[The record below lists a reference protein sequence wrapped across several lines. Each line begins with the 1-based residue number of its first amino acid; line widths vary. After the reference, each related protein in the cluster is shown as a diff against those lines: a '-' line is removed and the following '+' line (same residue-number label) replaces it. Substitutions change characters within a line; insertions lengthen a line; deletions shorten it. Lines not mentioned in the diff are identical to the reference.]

1 MMAWQEKA
9 CSMRRLNLL
18 SPNFKFPA
26 NGRNARTGPINL
38 TAVVLIA
45 CCPLGKHFANYFTAG
60 EKKERWRDGVR
71 ERNIDRKQ

>member
-1 MMAWQEKA
+1 MLVGQ
-9 CSMRRLNLL
+9 
-18 SPNFKFPA
+18 
-26 NGRNARTGPINL
+26 GPINL

-45 CCPLGKHFANYFTAG
+45 CCPLGKYFANYFTAG